1 MEQNL
6 VIKWYTS
13 IDSTNAQASRES
25 YDAPEGCVW
34 IAEYQ
39 TNGRGQRGNVWES
52 SAGKNLTFSLLL
64 KPVFLNP
71 TQQFTISEVISVGI
85 CKYLI
90 NKGLNPKIKWPND
103 IYINDKKICG
113 ILIENSINGANLS
126 VSVCGIGLNLNQT
139 KFSPNA
145 PNPTSLIL
153 ETNNTPDASEFSL
166 KEELRL
172 LLAEIMPIYNNI
184 KQGSEHIEKL
194 HKEYISNLYRF
205 NQLHDFIEIK
215 QNDKLDIPVE
225 KISSGEI
232 VKGRIIDVTQNGL
245 LVVNICR
252 NENNREEIK
261 SYSFKEIRY
270 II

>member
-13 IDSTNAQASRES
+13 IDSTNAQAVRES
-25 YDAPEGCVW
+25 HNAPEGCVW

-103 IYINDKKICG
+103 IYWKDKKISG
-113 ILIENSINGANLS
+113 TLIECDLKGKSISRCVIGT
-126 VSVCGIGLNLNQT
+126 GLNVNQDL
-139 KFSPNA
+139 FLS
-145 PNPTSLIL
+145 
-153 ETNNTPDASEFSL
+153 DAS
-166 KEELRL
+166 
-172 LLAEIMPIYNNI
+172 
-184 KQGSEHIEKL
+184 G
-194 HKEYISNLYRF
+194 
-205 NQLHDFIEIK
+205 
-215 QNDKLDIPVE
+215 V
-225 KISSGEI
+225 
-232 VKGRIIDVTQNGL
+232 
-245 LVVNICR
+245 
-252 NENNREEIK
+252 
-261 SYSFKEIRY
+261 
-270 II
+270 